1 MGMMDDTLDHH
12 WNIIIVSNVMYHLP
26 YFIQKEIVDYCNNN
40 NHQTIV
46 HGGAN
51 YDNRKMKR
59 L

>member
-1 MGMMDDTLDHH
+1 
-12 WNIIIVSNVMYHLP
+12 MYHLP